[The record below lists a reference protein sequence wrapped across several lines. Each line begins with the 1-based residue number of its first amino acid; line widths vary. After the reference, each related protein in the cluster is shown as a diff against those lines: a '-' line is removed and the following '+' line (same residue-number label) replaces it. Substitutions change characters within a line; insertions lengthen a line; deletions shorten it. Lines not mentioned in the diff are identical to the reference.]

1 MEVSMK
7 TNRFLLAVAC
17 ATMAFTLFACSDDK
31 DDTPATPVY
40 RAGGCVFD
48 EGPWPETTVCM
59 KTSEVDL
66 SPAFCAEMNDGTFV
80 DDCPPNPK
88 LECPDKNDMIYVYG
102 NGVPSGIK
110 CSDIPKGH

>member
-1 MEVSMK
+1 MK

-17 ATMAFTLFACSDDK
+17 ATMAFTFSACSEDK
-31 DDTPATPVY
+31 DDPPVY

-48 EGPWPETTVCM
+48 DGPWPETTVCM

-66 SPAFCAEMNDGTFV
+66 SPTFCAQMNGGTFV
-80 DDCPPNPK
+80 ENCPPNPR

-102 NGVPSGIK
+102 TGVPNGIK